1 MCMCLNVS
9 LYVCEMVL
17 MLKAMASEVQS
28 YGCTEDRALVNEGF
42 ETAGR
47 LSTIGARKM
56 TLELNPTDFLI
67 ICNGLKHHAD
77 SLLENGTPEERT
89 AGEVAGRQ
97 LCCRLVDAIDQMPK
111 ATPEDMG
118 VIRKLEDALQE
129 ARQAFC
135 GIGEDTML
143 KN

>member
-1 MCMCLNVS
+1 MCLNVY
-9 LYVCEMVL
+9 LGVHDMVL
-17 MLKAMASEVQS
+17 MLKAMAGQVQG
-28 YGCTEDRALVNEGF
+28 YGITEDMALVNEGF

-56 TLELNPTDFLI
+56 NIELNTTDFLI
-67 ICNGLKHHAD
+67 ICSGLKHHAD

-97 LCCRLVDAIDQMPK
+97 LCCKLVDAIDQMPK
-111 ATPEDMG
+111 ATTEDME

>member
-1 MCMCLNVS
+1 
-9 LYVCEMVL
+9 MVL
-17 MLKAMASEVQS
+17 MLKAMAGQVQG
-28 YGCTEDRALVNEGF
+28 YGITEDMALVNEGF

-56 TLELNPTDFLI
+56 NIELNTTDFLI
-67 ICNGLKHHAD
+67 ICSGLKHHAD

-97 LCCRLVDAIDQMPK
+97 LCCKLVDAIDQMPK
-111 ATPEDMG
+111 ATPEDME